1 MNVKNVWKATW
12 FSFIVGFILVTFV
25 ALCLLL
31 ITNDINSSDDLYNV
45 LFVLMVMGVVYS
57 IVQFSFSFLLN
68 AFLVDRELTPKEVL
82 GIALKIMLFLY
93 TFVPALLQTALQRLL
108 LISRKNFE
116 RVRGFFAIFGIF
128 LRMRY
133 YVFDSSYSYCTT
145 ASRVY
150 CEAMSIQI
158 VLRKRS

>member
-93 TFVPALLQTALQRLL
+93 AFVFFVCWGVSGFSLKKEALQFISVFSIPYVINCLIFVVRLHYL
-108 LISRKNFE
+108 CWK
-116 RVRGFFAIFGIF
+116 
-128 LRMRY
+128 
-133 YVFDSSYSYCTT
+133 DSK
-145 ASRVY
+145 
-150 CEAMSIQI
+150 
-158 VLRKRS
+158 VLNTEKDSK

>member
-93 TFVPALLQTALQRLL
+93 GFVFFICWGISGFSAKKDELLFISVFSIPYVINCLIFVVRLHYL
-108 LISRKNFE
+108 CWKDSKYS
-116 RVRGFFAIFGIF
+116 AII
-128 LRMRY
+128 
-133 YVFDSSYSYCTT
+133 
-145 ASRVY
+145 
-150 CEAMSIQI
+150 
-158 VLRKRS
+158 

>member
-68 AFLVDRELTPKEVL
+68 SFL
-82 GIALKIMLFLY
+82 
-93 TFVPALLQTALQRLL
+93 
-108 LISRKNFE
+108 SR
-116 RVRGFFAIFGIF
+116 
-128 LRMRY
+128 
-133 YVFDSSYSYCTT
+133 
-145 ASRVY
+145 
-150 CEAMSIQI
+150 
-158 VLRKRS
+158 

>member
-93 TFVPALLQTALQRLL
+93 TFVFFICWGVSGFSLKKDTLLFISVFSIPYVINCLIFIFRL
-108 LISRKNFE
+108 
-116 RVRGFFAIFGIF
+116 
-128 LRMRY
+128 Y
-133 YVFDSSYSYCTT
+133 YLCWKDSK
-145 ASRVY
+145 
-150 CEAMSIQI
+150 
-158 VLRKRS
+158 VLNTEKDSK

>member
-57 IVQFSFSFLLN
+57 IVQFSFAFLLK
-68 AFLVDRELTPKEVL
+68 AFLVNRELTPKEVL

-93 TFVPALLQTALQRLL
+93 TFVFFICWGVSGFSLKKDTLLFISVFSIPYVINCLIFIFRLHYL
-108 LISRKNFE
+108 CWK
-116 RVRGFFAIFGIF
+116 
-128 LRMRY
+128 
-133 YVFDSSYSYCTT
+133 DSK
-145 ASRVY
+145 
-150 CEAMSIQI
+150 
-158 VLRKRS
+158 VLNAENDSK